1 MNLLHSL
8 KLPVLLSLFLVLH
21 SESQSFDDVSGLDED
36 FLNSLPESVQKDLMD
51 EMNEGNENTKN
62 LQSRPSSE
70 LLKYETMNN
79 WEKFKKQQSIE
90 NQSERYGLRLF
101 NTMQSSFMPLNEPN
115 FGNNYIIDYGDSISI
130 STFGIES
137 LDYIV
142 EVGRDGTLLLDEIGP
157 ITVAGLS
164 FEQVTDL
171 IVTKYKNAFIGVD
184 TVVSLA
190 AIRDINIL
198 VTGNVPFPG
207 IYTLSGNSNI
217 LQALN
222 IVGGIND
229 NGSLRN
235 IKLKRNNQAD
245 QDIDLYEALLLGN
258 IENIPFLMS
267 GDSIH
272 IGSTNNLVRAGYG
285 FNNTAIFVL
294 KKNETFN
301 DLVRFA
307 GGLMN
312 ESRKEA
318 FKIVRFENNKFK
330 SYEINTNDLAE
341 FKLQNLDSIYADKE
355 AIGTVEI
362 TGNIKY
368 PGNYSISSSDRVLDI
383 INRSGGYNDTA
394 YPFGGSLLRKSTK
407 DLEKLFAEKSYRNLI
422 TFISSNPSAIGNDA
436 AGLSYLLSEL
446 RGYEPIGRVIV
457 ELDKSKLEKN
467 IQDNI
472 YLSDGDKIHI
482 PSYSSNIFIF
492 GEVGNPGSVLFKEGY
507 TLLDYIERSGGLTNY
522 SSKDSIFI
530 VSPNGETKK
539 AHVSGFK
546 KFLADE
552 SEIYPGSVI
561 YIPRDIGKIE
571 GLNYLATVAPIF
583 SSVALSIAS
592 LNSINK

>member
-285 FNNTAIFVL
+285 FNNTAIFEL

-407 DLEKLFAEKSYRNLI
+407 DLEKLFAEKS
-422 TFISSNPSAIGNDA
+422 
-436 AGLSYLLSEL
+436 
-446 RGYEPIGRVIV
+446 
-457 ELDKSKLEKN
+457 
-467 IQDNI
+467 
-472 YLSDGDKIHI
+472 
-482 PSYSSNIFIF
+482 
-492 GEVGNPGSVLFKEGY
+492 
-507 TLLDYIERSGGLTNY
+507 IE
-522 SSKDSIFI
+522 I
-530 VSPNGETKK
+530 
-539 AHVSGFK
+539 
-546 KFLADE
+546 
-552 SEIYPGSVI
+552 
-561 YIPRDIGKIE
+561 
-571 GLNYLATVAPIF
+571 
-583 SSVALSIAS
+583 
-592 LNSINK
+592 